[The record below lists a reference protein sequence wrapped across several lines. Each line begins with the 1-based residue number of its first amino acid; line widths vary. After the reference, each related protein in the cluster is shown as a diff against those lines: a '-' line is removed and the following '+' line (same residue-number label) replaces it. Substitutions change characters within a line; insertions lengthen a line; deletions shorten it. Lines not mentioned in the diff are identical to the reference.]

1 MKEFSSIICFSIVIF
16 GIFEMLSPNENSS
29 KIFKRLISVI
39 LIILLFSS
47 ISSLVKNSDNFK
59 IDFSESYIEPS
70 ATDIYNKEVIK
81 QAEKNIKNQIIN
93 TLEYN
98 DYDYSEV
105 LVDIEFSN
113 YQASINSATVYI
125 KEFNF
130 VKAEKIKS
138 LLYEKFNIN
147 IIVKEA

>member
-1 MKEFSSIICFSIVIF
+1 
-16 GIFEMLSPNENSS
+16 MLSPNENSS

-39 LIILLFSS
+39 LIISLFSS